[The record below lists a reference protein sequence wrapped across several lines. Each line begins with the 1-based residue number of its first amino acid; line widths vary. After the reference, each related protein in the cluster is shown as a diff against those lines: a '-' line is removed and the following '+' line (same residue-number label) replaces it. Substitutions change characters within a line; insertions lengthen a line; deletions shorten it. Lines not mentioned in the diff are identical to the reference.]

1 MLLTELPG
9 KDYIFEIHHLYYMI
23 QIGKTIISL
32 DLLES
37 RFVCDLE
44 KCKGECCVYGDSGAP
59 LEEEEVDILYKI
71 YPSVKP
77 YLRDEGIRTI
87 EKNGTSFID
96 SDGDNVT
103 PLIEGKECA
112 YTYYEGEIVKC
123 AIEKAFNDNVIKFR
137 KPISCHLY
145 PARLIKYPEF
155 TAVNYNRID
164 LCKSAIEKGM
174 KENIQLFVF
183 LKESLIRKF
192 GIKWY
197 NELKI
202 SENQI
207 KK

>member
-1 MLLTELPG
+1 
-9 KDYIFEIHHLYYMI
+9 MI

-37 RFVCDLE
+37 MFVCDLA

-59 LEEEEVDILYKI
+59 LEEEEVDTLDNI
-71 YPSVKP
+71 YPSVKQ

-87 EKNGTSFID
+87 EKNGTSIID

-123 AIEKAFNDNVIKFR
+123 AIEKAYIENVIKFR

-145 PARLIKYPEF
+145 PARIKKYPEF

-164 LCKSAIEKGM
+164 LCKPAIEKGM
-174 KENIQLFVF
+174 KENIQLYVF
-183 LKESLIRKF
+183 LRESLIRKF
-192 GIKWY
+192 GIQWY

-202 SENQI
+202 SEPHI